1 MSDKPGLEIFLGF
14 VQDQTDAVSGKNPI
28 LAAKII
34 VHEKYVQENG
44 MVTDRDRQRDRETE
58 RQRDKETQRQIGRE
72 TERQRDRETDI
83 FN

>member
-28 LAAKII
+28 LAIKII

-44 MVTDRDRQRDRETE
+44 MVTDRDRHRQTERQSERETE
-58 RQRDKETQRQIGRE
+58 RQIGRE
-72 TERQRDRETDI
+72 AERQRDRETI
-83 FN
+83 